1 MATNKTVKVTAKGLD
16 GFLIETKAG
25 AHTALVD
32 QPPAMGGT
40 DKGPTPLDYVFIS
53 LAGCL
58 VTIAKIVANQRRIVL
73 RDVQVEIE
81 GELNLDVL
89 RGQDTS
95 DRAGFKSFKVGMK
108 VDADMTKEEK
118 IQFIEEVDRRCPI
131 SDNLMNTT
139 PVEIALI
146 D

>member
-1 MATNKTVKVTAKGLD
+1 MATNKTVKVSAKGLE

-25 AHTALVD
+25 THTAFVD

-58 VTIAKIVANQRRIVL
+58 VTIAKIVANQKKIVL
-73 RDVQVEIE
+73 RNVEVEVE
-81 GELNLDVL
+81 GELNLEVL
-89 RGQDTS
+89 RGQDDT
-95 DRAGFKSFKVGMK
+95 DRAGFKSFKVNMK
-108 VDADMTKEEK
+108 VDADLTKEEK
-118 IQFIEEVDRRCPI
+118 EKFIEEVDRRCPI

-139 PVEIALI
+139 PLEITLVE
-146 D
+146 

>member
-1 MATNKTVKVTAKGLD
+1 MATNKTVKVTAKGLE
-16 GFLIETKAG
+16 GFLVETKAG
-25 AHTALVD
+25 THTALVD
-32 QPPAMGGT
+32 QPPAMGGK
-40 DKGPTPLDYVFIS
+40 DQGPTPLDYVFIS

-58 VTIAKIVANQRRIVL
+58 VTIAKIVANQKKIVL
-73 RDVQVEIE
+73 RDVEVEVE
-81 GELNLDVL
+81 GELNLEVL
-89 RGQDTS
+89 RGQDTT

-118 IQFIEEVDRRCPI
+118 EKFIEEVDRRCPI

-139 PVEIALI
+139 PIEIALI

>member
-1 MATNKTVKVTAKGLD
+1 MAAIKNVKVSAKGLD

-25 AHTALVD
+25 AHTAYVD

-58 VTIAKIVANQRRIVL
+58 VTIAKIVASQKRITL
-73 RDVQVEIE
+73 RDIEVNVE

-89 RGQDTS
+89 RGKNKE
-95 DRAGFKSFKVGMK
+95 DRAGFTGFKVEMK
-108 VDADMTKEEK
+108 VDADLTKEEK
-118 IQFIEEVDRRCPI
+118 LAFIEEVDRRCPI
-131 SDNLMNTT
+131 SDNLMNAT
-139 PVEIALI
+139 PVDIVLV